1 MRFRCLYG
9 MAITSFAIDPPVGH
23 LQTEWSAF
31 ARRPRSLKLPGLPP
45 CHGNPRRFQQPTM
58 WEISGCLND
67 LEKTRESR
75 LPEKRKNKPCSSRMA
90 KCRTKQFLPSNNR
103 KFMEVSTWAPNKA
116 GLPLP
121 AKASNVEGIT
131 KCRKT
136 LIVNLLVQ
144 SIYCLHHTSW

>member
-1 MRFRCLYG
+1 MRFTMPLWNGNYKVRHW
-9 MAITSFAIDPPVGH
+9 PPVGH

-75 LPEKRKNKPCSSRMA
+75 LPEKRKNKPRSSRMA

-116 GLPLP
+116 GLPFP